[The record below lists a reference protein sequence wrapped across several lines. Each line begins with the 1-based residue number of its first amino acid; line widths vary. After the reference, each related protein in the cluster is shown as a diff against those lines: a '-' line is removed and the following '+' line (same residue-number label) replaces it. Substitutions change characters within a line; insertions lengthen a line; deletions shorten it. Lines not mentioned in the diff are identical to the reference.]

1 MRFPTAPPTPL
12 RRSVAAGAAV
22 LLAGVAAAGIT
33 GMPAAVAGGA
43 SARTASFGL
52 PGRLDGVA
60 ATSAEDAWAVG
71 STTAGKPL
79 ILHWNGTT
87 WARVPAPSSVS
98 GSRSG
103 TSLTGVAATS
113 PDNAWAVGSTYGET
127 SGRPNAII
135 LHWNGSAWTVAAVPH
150 LNSNTSLQAVAATSP
165 TSAWAV
171 GWSGHGTLILHWNG
185 ASWRSVSAPHLEGTL
200 EAVTSTSASTAW
212 AVGFAGSPGGAGVP
226 GNNRALILRLNGGA
240 WRQVPTHL
248 GNGLGNLR
256 GVAASST
263 SDAWAVGCTGCLAE
277 GAGVPLIE
285 HWNGSVWQTVR
296 GPGSGLAGL
305 WGVAATS
312 PTNAWAVGTPSGPPH
327 TTGIVHWDGSS
338 WRPFPSPNPEGA
350 EHVFGVAAISPTSA
364 WAVGETEATNP
375 FQGVISAWNGM
386 GWN

>member
-1 MRFPTAPPTPL
+1 MPV
-12 RRSVAAGAAV
+12 RRSVAASAAV
-22 LLAGVAAAGIT
+22 LLAGVAPAGI
-33 GMPAAVAGGA
+33 MRVPAAVAGGA
-43 SARTASFGL
+43 PARTASFSL

-60 ATSAEDAWAVG
+60 ATSTEDAWAVG

-87 WARVPAPSSVS
+87 WARETTPSSLS
-98 GSRSG
+98 DSRRSG

-113 PDNAWAVGSTYGET
+113 ADNAWAVGSTYGET
-127 SGRPNAII
+127 SGRPRALI
-135 LHWNGSAWTVAAVPH
+135 LHWNGSAWTVAAVPAA
-150 LNSNTSLQAVAATSP
+150 NRDTSLQAVTAASP

-171 GWSGHGTLILHWNG
+171 GWSGDGTLILHWNG
-185 ASWRSVSAPHLEGTL
+185 AAWRRVSGPRFEGTL
-200 EAVTSTSASTAW
+200 EAVASTSAASAW
-212 AVGFAGSPGGAGVP
+212 AVGFAGNPGGAGVP
-226 GNNRALILRLNGGA
+226 GNNRALILHWNGVVWEQA
-240 WRQVPTHL
+240 PTHL
-248 GNGLGNLR
+248 TPDFGNLR
-256 GVAASST
+256 GVAATSA
-263 SDAWAVGCTGCLAE
+263 SDAWAVGCSGCLAE

-285 HWNGSVWQTVR
+285 HWNGSVWQKVR

-312 PTNAWAVGTPSGPPH
+312 STNAWAVGTPSGPPH

-338 WRPFPSPNPEGA
+338 WTPFSSPNPEGA

-375 FQGVISAWNGM
+375 FQGVISAWNGL